1 MSIYELEIGWVAT
14 ANQRRYLH
22 WELLACDEIR
32 GVFETDREH
41 TLAVLYDGDR
51 LDFGTWARS
60 LTTTH
65 KQGAQS

>member
-1 MSIYELEIGWVAT
+1 VTINELDIGWAT
-14 ANQRRYLH
+14 TENEQRYVR

-51 LDFGTWARS
+51 FDFHAFART
-60 LTTTH
+60 LAVLEATE
-65 KQGAQS
+65 

>member
-1 MSIYELEIGWVAT
+1 VTINELDVGWAT
-14 ANQRRYLH
+14 TENQQLCLH

-51 LDFGTWARS
+51 FDFGTWARS
-60 LTTTH
+60 LTTTQE
-65 KQGAQS
+65 QGAEL

>member
-1 MSIYELEIGWVAT
+1 VTINELDIGWAAT
-14 ANQRRYLH
+14 ENQQRYLH

-51 LDFGTWARS
+51 FDFGTWARS
-60 LTTTH
+60 LTPTQQ
-65 KQGAQS
+65 QGAQS